1 MSFWWSF
8 LLPPNFYLKE
18 ITTIFK
24 ELLINEQIN
33 ASQVRLIGENG
44 EQLGIVSRDEALSIA
59 EDKGL
64 DLVLMSGGTNPPVCK
79 LLDYGKFKYESL
91 KKDKE
96 IKKAQMIVEIKEV
109 RLSMTIEEHDIA
121 YRVASATK
129 FLQDGN
135 KVKVTLR
142 MKGREQAY
150 VKKAIE
156 VVKEFCSR
164 LNEVGTIDKE
174 PELLG
179 RNIFVVV
186 SPKKTK

>member
-1 MSFWWSF
+1 MSR
-8 LLPPNFYLKE
+8 E
-18 ITTIFK
+18 
-24 ELLINEQIN
+24 
-33 ASQVRLIGENG
+33 
-44 EQLGIVSRDEALSIA
+44 EALSIA
-59 EDKGL
+59 EDKNL
-64 DLVLMSGGTNPPVCK
+64 DLVMMSGNATPPVCK
-79 LLDYGKFKYESL
+79 LLDYGKYKYESL

-96 IKKAQMIVEIKEV
+96 IKKAQKIVEVKEV
-109 RLSMTIEEHDIA
+109 RLSITIEEHDIA
-121 YRVASATK
+121 YRIASASK
-129 FLQDGN
+129 FLKEGN
-135 KVKVTLR
+135 KVKITLR

-164 LNEVGTIDKE
+164 LQDLGSPDKE

>member
-1 MSFWWSF
+1 M
-8 LLPPNFYLKE
+8 
-18 ITTIFK
+18 T
-24 ELLINEQIN
+24 NEQIS
-33 ASQVRLIGENG
+33 APQVRLIGEDG
-44 EQLGIVSRDEALSIA
+44 EQFGIVSREEALSIA
-59 EDKGL
+59 EDKNL
-64 DLVLMSGGTNPPVCK
+64 DLVMMSGNATPPVCK
-79 LLDYGKFKYESL
+79 LLDYGKYKYESL

-96 IKKAQMIVEIKEV
+96 IKKAQKIVEVKEV

-121 YRVASATK
+121 YRIASASK
-129 FLQDGN
+129 FLKEGN
-135 KVKVTLR
+135 KVKIILR

-164 LNEVGTIDKE
+164 LQDLGSPDKE

>member
-1 MSFWWSF
+1 
-8 LLPPNFYLKE
+8 
-18 ITTIFK
+18 
-24 ELLINEQIN
+24 
-33 ASQVRLIGENG
+33 
-44 EQLGIVSRDEALSIA
+44 
-59 EDKGL
+59 
-64 DLVLMSGGTNPPVCK
+64 MSGGTNPPVCK
-79 LLDYGKFKYESL
+79 LLNYGKFKYDAL

-96 IKKAQMIVEIKEV
+96 IKKSQKIIETKEV

-121 YRVASATK
+121 YRVSSATK
-129 FLQDGN
+129 FLKEGN

-156 VVKEFCSR
+156 IVKLFCNR
-164 LNEVGTIDKE
+164 LEEVGTVEKE

-179 RNIFVVV
+179 RNIFVVI

>member
-1 MSFWWSF
+1 M
-8 LLPPNFYLKE
+8 
-18 ITTIFK
+18 T
-24 ELLINEQIN
+24 NEQIY
-33 ASQVRLIGENG
+33 APQVRLIGEDG
-44 EQLGIVSRDEALSIA
+44 EQFGIVSREEALSIA
-59 EDKGL
+59 EDKNL
-64 DLVLMSGGTNPPVCK
+64 DLVMMSGNATPPVCK
-79 LLDYGKFKYESL
+79 LLDYGKYKYESL

-96 IKKAQMIVEIKEV
+96 IKKAQKIVEVKEV
-109 RLSMTIEEHDIA
+109 RLSITIEEHDIA
-121 YRVASATK
+121 YRIASASK
-129 FLQDGN
+129 FLKEGN
-135 KVKVTLR
+135 KVKITLR

-164 LNEVGTIDKE
+164 LQDLGSPDKE